1 MLRTIAL
8 QIMSVNCPTMEAG
21 ETEKERVSE
30 LHHSLMH
37 LELQLVDQLEV
48 IEQSCYNTIIV
59 QIHF

>member
-1 MLRTIAL
+1 
-8 QIMSVNCPTMEAG
+8 MEAG

-48 IEQSCYNTIIV
+48 IK
-59 QIHF
+59 